1 MHLVMPLID
10 IQECIIDFLNA
21 GSERPNV
28 NIGHPKLFMVG
39 QAKGRSLAAADCE

>member
-21 GSERPNV
+21 GLERPND

-39 QAKGRSLAAADCE
+39 KANGWSLAASRL